1 MLLHLSDQSSE
12 SLQQQIVRQIRAL
25 ILSAEIEA
33 GADMPSIRLLSRT
46 QRVSVITVQRAYELL
61 VREGLIH
68 ARRGKGFFVSDIP
81 DYNRQ
86 GMAREQL
93 SENLRPLIQRAM
105 DEGLSVG
112 DIRSAIKETL
122 QSLSEQKKER

>member
-1 MLLHLSDQSSE
+1 
-12 SLQQQIVRQIRAL
+12 
-25 ILSAEIEA
+25 
-33 GADMPSIRLLSRT
+33 MPSIRLLSRT